1 LNIWDIVIL
10 QPMINILI
18 ALSNYLANNFGLT
31 VIVLTVII
39 RILMI
44 PLTMRQLHATRA
56 MSTLQPRLAEIQKKY
71 AKDRQ
76 RLAQEQMKL
85 YRESGI
91 SPMGC
96 MVPMLVQMPIWI
108 ALYQAIMLSLAVTPE
123 GLLNLARYLYHWS
136 MLYPLL
142 PLNSTFL
149 WLDLTR
155 GDMVLA
161 ILVGVTMWVQQKMV
175 TATSPDPRMQQQNT
189 MMLWMMPMMF
199 AFLTLSFPSGLALY
213 WVASNIIQ
221 IIIQY
226 RVAGWGGL
234 SGMFA
239 RRPPVTGEDRYKRR
253 IALEGAQRPSP
264 QPPAEKIPEKGTDTG
279 ADVTV
284 STEPKSETGEG
295 ESVSKRLRQMFGSQD
310 KYRTQR
316 HRPKK

>member
-1 LNIWDIVIL
+1 LNIWDIIIL

-18 ALSNYLANNFGLT
+18 ALS
-31 VIVLTVII
+31 
-39 RILMI
+39 
-44 PLTMRQLHATRA
+44 TRA
-56 MSTLQPRLAEIQKKY
+56 MSTLQPKLAEIQKKY
-71 AKDRQ
+71 AKDRT

-85 YRESGI
+85 YKDSGI
-91 SPMGC
+91 SPTGC
-96 MVPMLVQMPIWI
+96 MVPMLIQMPIWI

-123 GLLNLARYLYHWS
+123 GLLNLARYLYPWP

-149 WLDLTR
+149 WLDLTK

-175 TATSPDPRMQQQNT
+175 TAPSTDPRTQQQST
-189 MMLWMMPMMF
+189 MMLWMMPLMF

-221 IIIQY
+221 IVIQY

-234 SGMFA
+234 AGMFT
-239 RRPPVTGEDRYKRR
+239 RRPPVTGEDRYRRR
-253 IALEGAQRPSP
+253 IALEGAQRPGAEP
-264 QPPAEKIPEKGTDTG
+264 AAEKSPETSGATG
-279 ADVTV
+279 ADVIV
-284 STEPKSETGEG
+284 PAKPKDEAEEG
-295 ESVSKRLRQMFGSQD
+295 DSVSKRLRQMFGYSD
-310 KYRTQR
+310 KYRQQR